1 MEIPP
6 AVKRIDKI
14 AIVEL
19 IDIQFLLLQDYRIK
33 SAKLLSLFMKSMNK
47 IRKECNYY

>member
-14 AIVEL
+14 AIVES
-19 IDIQFLLLQDYRIK
+19 IDIQFLLLQDYCIK
-33 SAKLLSLFMKSMNK
+33 SAKLLSLFMKSMN
-47 IRKECNYY
+47 